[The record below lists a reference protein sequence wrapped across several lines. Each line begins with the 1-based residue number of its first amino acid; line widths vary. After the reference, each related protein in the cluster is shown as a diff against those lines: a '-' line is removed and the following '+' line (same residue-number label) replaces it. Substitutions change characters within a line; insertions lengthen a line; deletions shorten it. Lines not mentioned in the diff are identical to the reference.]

1 MTFCECPKQNS
12 RSLIG
17 NAWHCCDVLHHS
29 KNANAQK
36 TNKIHQYNWNHWTVN
51 TVSIK
56 PLWTV
61 NESRQFSCLLVV
73 QLKLSREK
81 KIISFNCLFISP
93 LWRDIF
99 QLSPHSIQTNR
110 TAKALILHIFKY
122 NLINHKA
129 TTEKAIRFYVSHA
142 WISIKLVLWMIL
154 GFHNTSILDRMKIS
168 KKRFHR
174 KLDCVKIT
182 ENKHPIQCRKC
193 VDFTIVVIVIEIC
206 AVGVNKNIRECR

>member
-1 MTFCECPKQNS
+1 MSKAKQPSIDWERMTLLRCVASQQKCKRP
-12 RSLIG
+12 
-17 NAWHCCDVLHHS
+17 
-29 KNANAQK
+29 K
-36 TNKIHQYNWNHWTVN
+36 TNKIHRYNWNHWTVN

-61 NESRQFSCLLVV
+61 NESGQVSRLFVV
-73 QLKLSREK
+73 QLKSLK

-110 TAKALILHIFKY
+110 TVKALILHIFKY

-129 TTEKAIRFYVSHA
+129 TIGKAIRFNVNHA

-154 GFHNTSILDRMKIS
+154 RFHNTSLLDQMN
-168 KKRFHR
+168 F
-174 KLDCVKIT
+174 CV
-182 ENKHPIQCRKC
+182 H
-193 VDFTIVVIVIEIC
+193 
-206 AVGVNKNIRECR
+206 GKNIEKPIPSEIRLC

>member
-36 TNKIHQYNWNHWTVN
+36 QIKSIDTIGINELLIPLVSNHCGQWMRVDRSRVYWLFNWDYW
-51 TVSIK
+51 
-56 PLWTV
+56 
-61 NESRQFSCLLVV
+61 
-73 QLKLSREK
+73 K

-142 WISIKLVLWMIL
+142 WISI
-154 GFHNTSILDRMKIS
+154 
-168 KKRFHR
+168 
-174 KLDCVKIT
+174 
-182 ENKHPIQCRKC
+182 
-193 VDFTIVVIVIEIC
+193 
-206 AVGVNKNIRECR
+206 